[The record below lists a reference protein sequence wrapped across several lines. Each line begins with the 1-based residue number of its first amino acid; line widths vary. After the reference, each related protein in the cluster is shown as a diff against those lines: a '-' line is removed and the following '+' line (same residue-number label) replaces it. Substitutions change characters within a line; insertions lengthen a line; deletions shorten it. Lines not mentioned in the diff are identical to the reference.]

1 MTYSTSD
8 WYWIVGGDGSRTY
21 SSAAAAYVA
30 TSDSTYLA
38 WVLAGN
44 TATKIGSEASLW
56 DVLTQQFPAGIAA
69 NNAAGQAVRQSDQ
82 ENSMDQAAIKVLFN
96 HENRIRV
103 LEAKAAITIA
113 QFVAAIRAL
122 L

>member
-1 MTYSTSD
+1 MTYRSEN
-8 WYWIVGGDGSRTY
+8 WYWAVVGNASQVY

-44 TATKIGSEASLW
+44 TTTKIDSEASLW

-82 ENSMDQAAIKVLFN
+82 ENNMDQVALKVLFN